1 MSLRLHSAVEY
12 TAGPD
17 GPDPQPPHHVD
28 IVDRLLERAA
38 RRDAAAGPG
47 PDLVVLVY
55 AEADTQGHK
64 TTASHLNLHTGGAA
78 HSFALTAPGTGGP
91 FAALRVADAC
101 ARTGRGSSSLL
112 ALVERAGADGA
123 SAASGVLLH
132 LDAGPGYGV
141 ADTLSVPLAELADA
155 CAALVPERG
164 RLLLVL
170 GPGTDRA
177 AAPIPRT
184 DVRTPPA
191 DSSSTAVWRLLA
203 TESEAWREQYPVV
216 ALCAADPE
224 TGTAHLA
231 VLRDLDR

>member
-1 MSLRLHSAVEY
+1 MSLRLHNAVEY

-17 GPDPQPPHHVD
+17 DPDLQPLHHVD

-38 RRDAAAGPG
+38 QRETAVGPG

-55 AEADTQGHK
+55 SDADTQGHK
-64 TTASHLNLHTGGAA
+64 TTASHLNLRTGGAA

-101 ARTGRGSSSLL
+101 ARTGRGSSSVL
-112 ALVERAGADGA
+112 ALVERAGADGV
-123 SAASGVLLH
+123 SVASGVLLR
-132 LDAGPGYGV
+132 LDGGPGYGV
-141 ADTLSVPLAELADA
+141 AATLSVPLTELADS
-155 CAALVPERG
+155 CAALAPERG
-164 RLLLVL
+164 RMLLVL
-170 GPGTDRA
+170 GPGTDPA

-184 DVRTPPA
+184 DIRTPPA

-224 TGTAHLA
+224 TGTGHLA
-231 VLRDLDR
+231 VLRDLDQ